1 MQIFFA
7 RWPSGRKVKWRSLT
21 WAEFKKFDRQL
32 DYDCPASV
40 YCDVYRAVLLDGPP
54 LDGNP
59 VYQAPAGLVEWIARA
74 LLDSNPF
81 NGEYKDVKRALD
93 MKRVELKSSWLN
105 SAKSIIAGI
114 FRYTFEEIET
124 WDAEMFFERLAYAE
138 FVCGRKLEPGDP
150 DKPDVQHPGKKTGH
164 PEGPPKPA
172 KRELSPA
179 QQKVVNRVVNS
190 RK

>member
-7 RWPSGRKVKWRSLT
+7 RWPSGRKVKWRSLK

-32 DYDCPASV
+32 DYDCPGSV
-40 YCDVYRAVLLDGPP
+40 YCDVYRAVLLEGPP
-54 LDGNP
+54 LDGDP
-59 VYQAPAGLVEWIARA
+59 VYQAPAGLVEWIARS

-114 FRYTFEEIET
+114 FRYTFEEIES

-150 DKPDVQHPGKKTGH
+150 DKPDAQHLGKKTGH

-172 KRELSPA
+172 KRELNPA
-179 QQKVVNRVVNS
+179 QQKVVNRVINS

>member
-1 MQIFFA
+1 MQVFFA
-7 RWPSGRKVKWRSLT
+7 RWSSGRKVKWRSLQ

-32 DYDCPASV
+32 GYDCPASV
-40 YCDVYRAVLLDGPP
+40 YCDVYRAVLLEGPP
-54 LDGNP
+54 LDGDP
-59 VYQAPAGLVEWIARA
+59 VYQAPAGLVEWIARS

-114 FRYTFEEIET
+114 FRYTFEEIEE
-124 WDAEMFFERLAYAE
+124 WDAEMFYERLACAE

-150 DKPDVQHPGKKTGH
+150 DKSDAQHPGKKTGP